1 MSVARRMS
9 ASCTSVAVTTKSRLN
24 GIGRQLADIFGIDD
38 A

>member
-1 MSVARRMS
+1 MS
-9 ASCTSVAVTTKSRLN
+9 ASCTSVAVTVTTKSRLN